1 MSYITTDDKLHR
13 ILWMESQTKM
23 KETHTYQTISNI
35 PPEVKAVIAYFNAKP
50 TSGCWCSMGW
60 HWYTFIHNCQEYVM
74 CIAKRKIPEHK
85 NRDWEYADIKWT
97 IAHDMFNKTKDEQEK
112 LNIFYKDCTLLDEI
126 NDFIN
131 QNREKLIH
139 MPTNILPPTTPQS
152 HIVFKI

>member
-1 MSYITTDDKLHR
+1 
-13 ILWMESQTKM
+13 
-23 KETHTYQTISNI
+23 
-35 PPEVKAVIAYFNAKP
+35 
-50 TSGCWCSMGW
+50 
-60 HWYTFIHNCQEYVM
+60 YTFIHNCQEYVM